1 MPVFLETWGQISP
14 LVTEVVRL
22 EEEEPVLGTVSRAAA
37 VMEAW
42 VEVVVPEGKVG
53 EVDQV
58 EEVAE
63 ERSNSWEQALKTLG
77 PRVSTYPVA
86 RSEAA

>member
-1 MPVFLETWGQISP
+1 MSVFLETWGQISP
-14 LVTEVVRL
+14 LVTEAVL
-22 EEEEPVLGTVSRAAA
+22 EEGEEPVRRTVSRAAA
-37 VMEAW
+37 VTEAW

-53 EVDQV
+53 KVVQV

-63 ERSNSWEQALKTLG
+63 ERSNSWQPALKTLG
-77 PRVSTYPVA
+77 QRVSTFPVA